1 MEAFEEHPNLCL
13 NFLTLPLPARPQLI
27 LLLKQK
33 LHAFY
38 VLNNAW
44 SAFDLDYKMKF
55 LVETFDEATY
65 LDGVRESGLV
75 CLKQFV
81 QVAQL
86 RESLKLVI
94 PAMQSYDRRIS
105 KLVAR
110 VIYDCLVFENTV
122 FPQALVK
129 MDAVISYPG
138 NNEYFW

>member
-27 LLLKQK
+27 VLLKQK

-65 LDGVRESGLV
+65 LDGVRESRLV
-75 CLKQFV
+75 CLNNLF
-81 QVAQL
+81 
-86 RESLKLVI
+86 KLLN
-94 PAMQSYDRRIS
+94 Y
-105 KLVAR
+105 
-110 VIYDCLVFENTV
+110 
-122 FPQALVK
+122 
-129 MDAVISYPG
+129 G
-138 NNEYFW
+138 NL